1 MPDNPLSPG
10 FWDDIDDLLWEAL
23 GPLAIEALTA
33 GGEGGAALLP
43 GGVEALIDWDGFN
56 QNAIDFLRGYRFELI
71 KGITETTRDQTQQ
84 VLNDWLTSGE
94 PMSVLEARLEP
105 LFGEVRASS
114 IAETEVTRIFQQGN
128 SMAWKSTNLVRTAVF
143 HTAQDDRVCPICEPL
158 EGEEF
163 VIGDPDFEPPRHTRC
178 RCWSTPGEVS
188 EEMLDQA
195 LEGILES

>member
-1 MPDNPLSPG
+1 M
-10 FWDDIDDLLWEAL
+10 DDLLWEAL

-33 GGEGGAALLP
+33 GGEGGAALLAS
-43 GGVEALIDWDGFN
+43 GMENLIDWDGFN
-56 QNAIDFLRGYRFELI
+56 QNAIDFLRTYRFDAI

-94 PMSVLEARLEP
+94 PLGVLEARLEP

-128 SMAWKSTNLVRTAVF
+128 SMAWKATNLVRTAVF
-143 HTAQDDRVCPICEPL
+143 HTAQDGDVCPICEPL

-163 VIGDPDFEPPRHTRC
+163 VIGDPDLEPPRHPRC

-195 LEGILES
+195 LEGILEE